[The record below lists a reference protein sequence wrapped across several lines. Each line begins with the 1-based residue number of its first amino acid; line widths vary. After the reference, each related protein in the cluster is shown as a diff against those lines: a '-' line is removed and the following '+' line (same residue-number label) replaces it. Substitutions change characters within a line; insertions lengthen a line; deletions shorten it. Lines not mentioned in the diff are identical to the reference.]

1 MRQFKRVVSNSNSFK
16 SLVGGLLLSGLLGI
30 CSDALPAPSAME
42 SPTPPQN
49 IEEGITLSEEQ
60 AVKLFYERNLDLL
73 AARYNI
79 GDAQARE
86 IIASAIPNPTITIQ
100 TLELSRNSNQNSPSQ
115 GCNGAGGGNNSSGNN
130 CGPAAYYSFSQLI
143 EMAGKRG
150 LRMQSS
156 AIGTQAAE
164 SDFRDAIRILTNMI
178 RDSYYT
184 LLQAQKNRWLLREVV
199 KHFKEI
205 VHSMELRLQAGD
217 IAEADFLRI
226 NMEALKAQSDLDNA
240 QAQVEQAQGNMAV
253 VLNWP
258 DKSMQFLAE
267 EKLPEIR
274 DIGQNLSRESL
285 TNKAL
290 SLRPDL
296 QGDKLRADQA
306 DKDLALSQRLKY
318 PDVTVSAG
326 YARDPSNTILNTAFV
341 GVSLPVPI
349 FYQYEGETS
358 KASVNLNQTR
368 LQAQETEIAIR
379 NDVVASLASYRSADK
394 VVRRFEGEMLH
405 QARQVRDR
413 TELAYQKGATTI
425 LDLIDVQR
433 NFKTITLEYYA
444 AVINRI
450 NAYYDLAKS
459 IGDEPN
465 PGLANQMGEEN
476 KLDHLRPIQ

>member
-1 MRQFKRVVSNSNSFK
+1 
-16 SLVGGLLLSGLLGI
+16 
-30 CSDALPAPSAME
+30 
-42 SPTPPQN
+42 
-49 IEEGITLSEEQ
+49 
-60 AVKLFYERNLDLL
+60 
-73 AARYNI
+73 
-79 GDAQARE
+79 
-86 IIASAIPNPTITIQ
+86 
-100 TLELSRNSNQNSPSQ
+100 
-115 GCNGAGGGNNSSGNN
+115 
-130 CGPAAYYSFSQLI
+130 
-143 EMAGKRG
+143 
-150 LRMQSS
+150 
-156 AIGTQAAE
+156 
-164 SDFRDAIRILTNMI
+164 
-178 RDSYYT
+178 
-184 LLQAQKNRWLLREVV
+184 
-199 KHFKEI
+199 
-205 VHSMELRLQAGD
+205 
-217 IAEADFLRI
+217 
-226 NMEALKAQSDLDNA
+226 
-240 QAQVEQAQGNMAV
+240 
-253 VLNWP
+253 
-258 DKSMQFLAE
+258 
-267 EKLPEIR
+267 
-274 DIGQNLSRESL
+274 
-285 TNKAL
+285 
-290 SLRPDL
+290 
-296 QGDKLRADQA
+296 
-306 DKDLALSQRLKY
+306 LSQRLKY

-476 KLDHLRPIQ
+476 KLDQLRPIQ